1 MNNLIPI
8 HSQKFSGV
16 HCEVDVN
23 ECASSPCGSNGNC
36 KDLVNRYECLCKP
49 GFRGINCE
57 QNINDCK
64 SDSSCYN
71 GGTCI
76 DGINSFSCIC
86 ARGYTGDR

>member
-1 MNNLIPI
+1 MINSHP
-8 HSQKFSGV
+8 SSGV
-16 HCEVDVN
+16 HCETDVN
-23 ECASSPCGSNGNC
+23 ECASSPCGSNGDC
-36 KDLVNRYECLCKP
+36 KDLVNRYECVCKA